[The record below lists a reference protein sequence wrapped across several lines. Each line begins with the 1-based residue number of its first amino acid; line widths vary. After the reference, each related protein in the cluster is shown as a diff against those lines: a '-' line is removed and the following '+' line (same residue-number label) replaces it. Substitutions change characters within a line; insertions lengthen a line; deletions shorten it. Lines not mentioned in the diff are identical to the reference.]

1 MEMGNAIS
9 GGFSDIVT
17 CARGL
22 IEVCG
27 EDERRPGQIGVV
39 TMSVLAQ
46 IGRTRPGVA
55 MSASDPSGHT
65 NRRQMMSLHL

>member
-39 TMSVLAQ
+39 TMSV
-46 IGRTRPGVA
+46 
-55 MSASDPSGHT
+55 SGT
-65 NRRQMMSLHL
+65 NRTNPTGRCNVGF